1 MFDGQ
6 RHNIAMCVSSA
17 LKGRFRCAA
26 SSRDQHE
33 TVAIVI
39 KHTHTKKKIVL
50 KLSQL
55 PASNHSLHRFL
66 SVFTVGHPSNGVDL
80 LVGPSAGER

>member
-1 MFDGQ
+1 MFEGQ
-6 RHNIAMCVSSA
+6 QQNIAKCLSST
-17 LKGRFRCAA
+17 LKVRFRCPA

-33 TVAIVI
+33 SGVIVT
-39 KHTHTKKKIVL
+39 KHNKIVL
-50 KLSQL
+50 KLPQL